1 MKWKTWAPVAIAIV
15 LGGVAAKIAMN
26 QVAKS
31 HASAGV
37 SKTVQVVVAKVN
49 VGPGQELTTEQL
61 ALTTLAAPAA
71 PADAFTA
78 TGNVV
83 GRVLTIPL
91 LAGQTVLEPSLAPKG
106 TLPGLPSLVPPGMRA
121 ITLDVNESNGIAGM
135 LQPGCRVD
143 IITTIHQPQ
152 KNGALLTRTV
162 VQNALVQ
169 AIGQLLSSAKA
180 ADDGKP
186 VPMFRTVTMVVTAHE
201 AEIIELANS
210 SGRFR
215 LTLRGSGDHED
226 ADPKGVTEIDLLGR
240 PDVTEPVQPQ
250 PVMDVQST
258 TRPAAPAVEVAET
271 TKRTVELIEGTKS
284 TKVVF
289 EMPQQQLDAG
299 SGDLHGQAVP
309 NVGDELP
316 ER

>member
-1 MKWKTWAPVAIAIV
+1 MKWKTWAPVAAAIV
-15 LGGVAAKIAMN
+15 LGGIAAK
-26 QVAKS
+26 VAKNQI
-31 HASAGV
+31 
-37 SKTVQVVVAKVN
+37 SKGHESTGDVKVVHVVVAKVN
-49 VGPGQELTTEQL
+49 VAPGQELTAEQL
-61 ALTTLAAPAA
+61 TLTTLAAPSA
-71 PADAFTA
+71 PPEAFTA
-78 TGNVV
+78 TGDVV

-91 LAGQTVLEPSLAPKG
+91 LTGQTVLQSSLAPKG
-106 TLPGLPSLVPPGMRA
+106 TIAGLTSLVPPGMRA
-121 ITLDVNESNGIAGM
+121 ITIDVNEANGIAGM
-135 LQPGCRVD
+135 LQPGCHVD

-152 KNGALLTRTV
+152 KNGALLTRAV
-162 VQNALVQ
+162 VQNAMVQ
-169 AIGQLLSSAKA
+169 AVGQLLSSAKA

-186 VPMFRTVTMVVTAHE
+186 APMFRTVTMVVTAHE

-215 LTLRGSGDHED
+215 LTLRGSNDHED

-240 PDVTEPVQPQ
+240 PDAPEPVQPQ

-289 EMPQQQLDAG
+289 EIPQQPLDAG
-299 SGDLHGQAVP
+299 SGDLRGQAVP